1 MKKIF
6 VLITTL
12 FAVTMLTG
20 CGEKKLVCTKSDSE
34 SGMEMKSTVEVS
46 YNDDDS
52 VEKVTMITD
61 IKVPEEYA
69 SRKSELVELFDNG
82 EEGTTVVE
90 TKDGVRVTI
99 TGDESL
105 MNEIENNNED
115 VSYDALKKVL
125 TDEGYSCK

>member
-20 CGEKKLVCTKSDSE
+20 CGEKRLVCTKSDSE

-52 VEKVTMITD
+52 FKNVTITTD

-69 SRKSELVELFDNG
+69 SRKSELLELFDNG
-82 EEGTTVVE
+82 EEGTTAVE
-90 TKDGVRVTI
+90 TKDGIKVTI

-105 MNEIENNNED
+105 MNEIENDNED
-115 VSYDALKKVL
+115 VSYDALKKAL

>member
-46 YNDDDS
+46 YNDNDS
-52 VEKVTMITD
+52 FKNVTITTD

-69 SRKSELVELFDNG
+69 SRKSELLELFDNG
-82 EEGTTVVE
+82 EEGTTAVE
-90 TKDGVRVTI
+90 TKDGIKVTI

>member
-1 MKKIF
+1 MKKLF

-20 CGEKKLVCTKSDSE
+20 CGENKLVCTKSDSE

-52 VEKVTMITD
+52 FKNVTITTD

-69 SRKSELVELFDNG
+69 SRKSELLELFDNG
-82 EEGTTVVE
+82 EEGTTAVE
-90 TKDGVRVTI
+90 TKDGIKVTI

-115 VSYDALKKVL
+115 VSYDALKKAF
-125 TDEGYSCK
+125 TDEGYSCE

>member
-1 MKKIF
+1 MKKLL
-6 VLITTL
+6 VLMTTL
-12 FAVTMLTG
+12 LTVTILTG
-20 CGEKKLVCTKSDSE
+20 CGEKNLSCTKSDTE
-34 SGMEMKSTVEVS
+34 SGMEMKTTVEVS

-61 IKVPEEYA
+61 IIVPEEYA
-69 SRKSELVELFDNG
+69 SRKSELVDLFDNG
-82 EEGTTVVE
+82 EEGTTAVE

-105 MNEIENNNED
+105 MNDIKDNDED
-115 VSYDALKKVL
+115 VSYDALKKAF

>member
-52 VEKVTMITD
+52 FKNVTITTD

-69 SRKSELVELFDNG
+69 SRKSELLELFDNG
-82 EEGTTVVE
+82 EEGTTAVE
-90 TKDGVRVTI
+90 TKDGIKVTI

-115 VSYDALKKVL
+115 VSYDALKKAF

>member
-20 CGEKKLVCTKSDSE
+20 CGEKRLVCTKSDSE

-52 VEKVTMITD
+52 FKNVTITTD

-69 SRKSELVELFDNG
+69 SRKSELLELFDNG
-82 EEGTTVVE
+82 EEGTTAVE
-90 TKDGVRVTI
+90 TKDGIKVTI

-105 MNEIENNNED
+105 MNEIENDNED
-115 VSYDALKKVL
+115 VSYDALKKAF

>member
-20 CGEKKLVCTKSDSE
+20 CGEKRLVCTKSDSE

-52 VEKVTMITD
+52 FKSVTITTD

-69 SRKSELVELFDNG
+69 SRKSELLELFDNG
-82 EEGTTVVE
+82 EEGTTAVE
-90 TKDGVRVTI
+90 TKDGIKVTI

-105 MNEIENNNED
+105 MNEIENDNED
-115 VSYDALKKVL
+115 VSYDALKKAF

>member
-52 VEKVTMITD
+52 FKNVTITTD

-69 SRKSELVELFDNG
+69 SRKSELLELFDNG
-82 EEGTTVVE
+82 EEGTTAVE
-90 TKDGVRVTI
+90 TKDGIKVTI

-115 VSYDALKKVL
+115 VSYDALKKAL

>member
-46 YNDDDS
+46 YNDNDS
-52 VEKVTMITD
+52 FKNVTITTD

-69 SRKSELVELFDNG
+69 SRKSELLELFDNG
-82 EEGTTVVE
+82 EEGTTAVE
-90 TKDGVRVTI
+90 TKDGIKVTI

-105 MNEIENNNED
+105 MNEIENDNED
-115 VSYDALKKVL
+115 VSYDALKKAL

>member
-52 VEKVTMITD
+52 FKNVTITTD

-69 SRKSELVELFDNG
+69 SRKSELLELFDNG
-82 EEGTTVVE
+82 EEGATAVE
-90 TKDGVRVTI
+90 TKDGIKVTI

-115 VSYDALKKVL
+115 VSYDALKKAF

>member
-12 FAVTMLTG
+12 FAVTTLTG

-52 VEKVTMITD
+52 FKNVTITTD

-69 SRKSELVELFDNG
+69 SRKSELLELFDNG
-82 EEGTTVVE
+82 EEGTTAVE
-90 TKDGVRVTI
+90 TKDGIKVTI

-105 MNEIENNNED
+105 MNEIENDNED
-115 VSYDALKKVL
+115 VSYDALKKAL

>member
-52 VEKVTMITD
+52 FKNVTITTD

-69 SRKSELVELFDNG
+69 SRKSELLELFDNG
-82 EEGTTVVE
+82 EEGTTAVE
-90 TKDGVRVTI
+90 TKDGIKVTI

-105 MNEIENNNED
+105 MNEIENDNED
-115 VSYDALKKVL
+115 VSYDALKKAL

>member
-52 VEKVTMITD
+52 FKNVTITTD

-69 SRKSELVELFDNG
+69 SRKSELLELFDNG
-82 EEGTTVVE
+82 EEGTTAVE
-90 TKDGVRVTI
+90 TKDGIKVTI

-115 VSYDALKKVL
+115 VSYDALKKAF
-125 TDEGYSCK
+125 TDEGYSCE

>member
-20 CGEKKLVCTKSDSE
+20 CGEKRLVCTKSDSE

-52 VEKVTMITD
+52 FKNVTITTD

-69 SRKSELVELFDNG
+69 SRKSELLELLDNG
-82 EEGTTVVE
+82 EEGTTAVE
-90 TKDGVRVTI
+90 TKDGIKVTI

-105 MNEIENNNED
+105 MNEIENDNED
-115 VSYDALKKVL
+115 VSYDALKKAF